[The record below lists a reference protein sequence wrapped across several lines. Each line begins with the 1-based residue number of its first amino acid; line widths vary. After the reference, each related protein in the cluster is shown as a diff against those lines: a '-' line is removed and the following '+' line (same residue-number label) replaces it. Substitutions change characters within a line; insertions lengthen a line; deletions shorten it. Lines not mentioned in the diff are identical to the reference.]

1 MLSVIGRP
9 GAVQIQGHVFMFV
22 IKRVKYIELILQTID
37 TNVDPMHYL
46 KSSVAQ
52 TVGSCAKGVVK
63 YLVAFFFFT
72 SHAKAVV

>member
-9 GAVQIQGHVFMFV
+9 GAVQIHQGHVFMFV

-37 TNVDPMHYL
+37 TNVEPMHYL

-63 YLVAFFFFT
+63 YLVAVFFYLT
-72 SHAKAVV
+72 R